1 MKINYQDQGPVTV
14 FSVKGELSIDEA
26 DRFRREALQ
35 RLEDNVRDF
44 VLDFEQLDFID
55 SRGLETLLWLQDR
68 CAEMLGQVRIAAC
81 PNHVRKVL
89 EITRLSARFECHDD
103 IDAALRSLEQPGI

>member
-1 MKINYQDQGPVTV
+1 MKISYQDQGAATV

-44 VLDFEQLDFID
+44 VLDFQELDFID

-81 PNHVRKVL
+81 PPHVHKVL

-103 IDAALRSLEQPGI
+103 IDAALLSLEQPGI